1 MIIKDAMAKKHRPV
15 LTFKLWK
22 EEVVMGLDREHC
34 HILQANFTFRFL
46 KQEKRIH
53 RNINATIQR

>member
-1 MIIKDAMAKKHRPV
+1 MAEKHRPV

-34 HILQANFTFRFL
+34 HIFITSKLYFSFSKIGKKNSQKYKCHSSAV
-46 KQEKRIH
+46 E
-53 RNINATIQR
+53 